1 MFCRTVV
8 VPPVT
13 EASFPVV
20 NTQMLEV
27 FFVFLSG
34 LRWGGGADYR
44 LPRLL
49 LSCLGTSPLI
59 GLLSRAGDEGPEK
72 KASTVIFLA
81 ARFSAHH

>member
-1 MFCRTVV
+1 MVFCRTVV
-8 VPPVT
+8 APSVT

-27 FFVFLSG
+27 FFVFLRGSG
-34 LRWGGGADYR
+34 KGEADYR

-59 GLLSRAGDEGPEK
+59 GLLSRAGDG
-72 KASTVIFLA
+72 KA
-81 ARFSAHH
+81 